1 MYDFD
6 ESTHN
11 DPDASIPRTAL
22 VPGLMG
28 LIPIFVLCWS
38 TMKPSGLMTPS
49 QALMALNIYAAII
62 LTFIGALWWGLAAR
76 MPTSVVSNVMMG
88 WSVVPAIF
96 AWIAMLLGPR
106 AALEALI
113 VGFVVQWAMDSVLMY
128 VADGVMP
135 YWAYRLR
142 TILTLISASVMA
154 FTAWFI
160 H

>member
-1 MYDFD
+1 MYDFH

-11 DPDASIPRTAL
+11 SPDDPIPRTAL
-22 VPGLMG
+22 IPGLMG
-28 LIPIFVLCWS
+28 LVPFLVLCWA
-38 TMKPSGLMTPS
+38 TMKPSGFMTSS

-76 MPTSVVSNVMMG
+76 IPTSLLSNAMMV
-88 WSVVPAIF
+88 WSVIPAVF
-96 AWIAMLLGPR
+96 AWLATLLGPR

-113 VGFVVQWAMDSVLMY
+113 AGFVVQWAMDSVLMY

-142 TILTLISASVMA
+142 TILTIISACLMA

-160 H
+160 Y

>member
-1 MYDFD
+1 MYDFH

-11 DPDASIPRTAL
+11 NPDDPIPRTAL

-28 LIPIFVLCWS
+28 LIPFLVLCWS
-38 TMKPSGLMTPS
+38 AMKPSGLLTPS
-49 QALMALNIYAAII
+49 QALMALNIYAGII

-76 MPTSVVSNVMMG
+76 MPTSIVSNVMMG
-88 WSVVPAIF
+88 WSVVPAIY
-96 AWIAMLLGPR
+96 AWFAMLLGPR
-106 AALEALI
+106 AALDALI
-113 VGFVVQWAMDSVLMY
+113 AGFVVQWSLDSILMY
-128 VADGVMP
+128 AANGVMP

-142 TILTLISASVMA
+142 TILTICSTSLMA

>member
-1 MYDFD
+1 MYDFH

-11 DPDASIPRTAL
+11 DPNASIPRTAL

-28 LIPIFVLCWS
+28 LIPIFVLCLS
-38 TMKPSGLMTPS
+38 TMRSDGLMTTS

-76 MPTSVVSNVMMG
+76 MPTSLTSNVMMT
-88 WSVVPAIF
+88 WSAIPAIF
-96 AWIAMLLGPR
+96 AWFATLLGPR
-106 AALEALI
+106 SALEALI
-113 VGFVVQWAMDSVLMY
+113 AGFVVQWAMDSVLMY